1 MTGLSLRIG
10 CGLVLAAALAPGCGH
25 VEKRIA
31 EPTASPDG
39 ESTQSQAGQDTAIK
53 LQYALIPSSTAQPV
67 RIRVVEHRVTDSAET
82 GSTTQDL
89 DLDLRAR
96 LKAVKTRDDRTVEAT
111 LRFEQ
116 IRLKIGPPE
125 PALTYD
131 SRSDKRGK
139 GNSLADLMEVVADA
153 ELNLLIGPDGRLL
166 ELHGL
171 NHKWRTAGIILP
183 PPHLLTAQWLF
194 RDNSMLE
201 LISEALFPVMPPG
214 SVQVGDTWE
223 TSVPADIP
231 LAVRLDSCLGWSVSS
246 IANNK
251 PASVEVQLDGNGQV
265 QLAASP
271 LKDAPPGI
279 RPHLKTGTHTAK
291 ARVCPKTGAFQQTS
305 GRLIEV
311 ELTLTPPAGKERLR
325 ATIRQERRL
334 TAQRGTGPG

>member
-10 CGLVLAAALAPGCGH
+10 CGLVLISALTAGCRH

-31 EPTASPDG
+31 KPSASPDG
-39 ESTQSQAGQDTAIK
+39 ESAQSQAGQDTTVE
-53 LQYALIPSSTAQPV
+53 LQSALIPSSTVQPV
-67 RIRVVEHRVTDSAET
+67 RIRLVEHRVTESAET

-89 DLDLRAR
+89 DLDLRAT

-111 LRFEQ
+111 LQLRQ
-116 IRLKIGPPE
+116 IRLRIVTPE
-125 PALTYD
+125 ASLAYD
-131 SRSDKRGK
+131 SRSDKRDK

-183 PPHLLTAQWLF
+183 PPHLITAQWLF
-194 RDNSMLE
+194 RDNNMLE

-214 SVQVGDTWE
+214 SVQLGDTWE
-223 TSVPADIP
+223 TNVPAGIP

-246 IANNK
+246 IANNN
-251 PASVEVQLDGNGQV
+251 PASVEVQLDGKGQV